1 MHSNKPTLR
10 QEGKP
15 VYFLPP
21 SFFICSQGQNKHR
34 QQSARGSDT
43 FFPTGHCTVSES
55 EGEVRG
61 VHGSR
66 ITMKTTMVLVLLL
79 LASVH
84 VSTEEETEE
93 KPAGQ
98 APVQP
103 TIKME
108 TDSPTKSV
116 TKHNNTQDQ
125 TTQPPVIITRAGR
138 TETPA
143 QTTVKPTLP
152 AAAATSHKAVANAF
166 LHIQITAAATTTVT
180 AAATT
185 TATAAAAA
193 TSHKAVTTASPVD
206 PNKRTQSVKNDTP
219 EPRSSQTPTPSLH
232 PKTEMHV
239 TSLSTAMKKETVEPR
254 SSPTLKPSN
263 RPETSETSSDQG
275 HNQQSKPGK
284 GTSTPVPDTGS
295 QTGSDVKEPLKS
307 DKRLCWLAL
316 PALLAVAAAAIFFKF
331 RSKRIN
337 DHSENI
343 DNGTENASFQSR
355 PESSKDG
362 VMLLGVKS
370 CVGEENAA
378 TR

>member
-166 LHIQITAAATTTVT
+166 LHIQ
-180 AAATT
+180 
-185 TATAAAAA
+185 
-193 TSHKAVTTASPVD
+193 
-206 PNKRTQSVKNDTP
+206 SVKNDTP